1 MVFEFN
7 EKKWKKIN
15 SFFSMDTLKI
25 AIIYVILVALLCAVF
40 GIVARSVQSLNVV
53 FLDLAAGVVL
63 FYEFFKMA
71 FSVYTQKY
79 KCRRKRK
86 NRASLLGNSATRTVL
101 NKRVKNNL
109 IDAYSYVKMIQ
120 NGRIE
125 YKDVKVDSYF
135 GQSLKSLGMG
145 YYHSEITAH
154 IKKVKSVK
162 VMKNSVI
169 INGDIE
175 VTELILKKIVLNNLP
190 NEAEQI
196 KDTKHCESYAIP
208 LVFGE
213 GTEFLESIMEIAA

>member
-7 EKKWKKIN
+7 ERKWKKIN
-15 SFFSMDTLKI
+15 SFFGMDTLKI
-25 AIIYVILVALLCAVF
+25 AIMYVVLTALLCVVLSIAT
-40 GIVARSVQSLNVV
+40 GSVQNLNVV

-63 FYEFFKMA
+63 FYVFFKMA

-79 KCRRKRK
+79 KCRRKKK

-109 IDAYSYVKMIQ
+109 IDAYSYVKI
-120 NGRIE
+120 NNKGVIE

-175 VTELILKKIVLNNLP
+175 VTDLTLRKVVLNNLP
-190 NEAEQI
+190 NEAEEI

-213 GTEFLESIMEIAA
+213 GTDFLESITEIA

>member
-120 NGRIE
+120 NGIIE

>member
-1 MVFEFN
+1 MIFEFN

-15 SFFSMDTLKI
+15 SFFDMDTLKI

-120 NGRIE
+120 NGVIE

>member
-15 SFFSMDTLKI
+15 SFFGMDTLKI
-25 AIIYVILVALLCAVF
+25 AIMYVVLTALLCVVLSIAT
-40 GIVARSVQSLNVV
+40 GSVQNLNVV
-53 FLDLAAGVVL
+53 FLDLVAGVVL
-63 FYEFFKMA
+63 FYVFFKMA
-71 FSVYTQKY
+71 YSVYTQKY
-79 KCRRKRK
+79 KCRRKKK

-109 IDAYSYVKMIQ
+109 IDAYSYVKI
-120 NGRIE
+120 NNKGLIE

-135 GQSLKSLGMG
+135 GQSLKSLVMG

-175 VTELILKKIVLNNLP
+175 VTELTLRKVVLNNLP
-190 NEAEQI
+190 NEAEEI

-213 GTEFLESIMEIAA
+213 GTDFLESITEIAS

>member
-15 SFFSMDTLKI
+15 SFFGMDTLKI
-25 AIIYVILVALLCAVF
+25 AIIYVVLVALLCAVF
-40 GIVARSVQSLNVV
+40 GIVARSVQSLNVF

-63 FYEFFKMA
+63 FYAFFKMA

-79 KCRRKRK
+79 KCRRKKK

-101 NKRVKNNL
+101 NKRVKNHM
-109 IDAYSYVKMIQ
+109 IDAYSYVKMNQ
-120 NGRIE
+120 KGVIE

-145 YYHSEITAH
+145 YYHNEITAH
-154 IKKVKSVK
+154 IKKVNSIK
-162 VMKNSVI
+162 VEKNNVI

-175 VTELILKKIVLNNLP
+175 VTELTLKKVILNNLP
-190 NEAEQI
+190 DEAEQI
-196 KDTKHCESYAIP
+196 KDVKHCESYAIP

-213 GTEFLESIMEIAA
+213 GNDFVENIRKIVA

>member
-1 MVFEFN
+1 MIFEFN

-15 SFFSMDTLKI
+15 SFFDMDTLKI

-109 IDAYSYVKMIQ
+109 IDAYSYVKMVK
-120 NGRIE
+120 NGVIE

>member
-15 SFFSMDTLKI
+15 SFFDMDTLKI
-25 AIIYVILVALLCAVF
+25 AIMYVVLTALLCVVLS
-40 GIVARSVQSLNVV
+40 ITTRSVQNLNVF
-53 FLDLAAGVVL
+53 FLYLAAVLCL
-63 FYEFFKMA
+63 FYVFFKMA

-120 NGRIE
+120 NGVIE

-135 GQSLKSLGMG
+135 G
-145 YYHSEITAH
+145 
-154 IKKVKSVK
+154 
-162 VMKNSVI
+162 
-169 INGDIE
+169 
-175 VTELILKKIVLNNLP
+175 
-190 NEAEQI
+190 
-196 KDTKHCESYAIP
+196 
-208 LVFGE
+208 
-213 GTEFLESIMEIAA
+213 

>member
-15 SFFSMDTLKI
+15 SFFDMDTLKI
-25 AIIYVILVALLCAVF
+25 AIMYVVLTALLCVVLS
-40 GIVARSVQSLNVV
+40 ITTRSVQNLNVF
-53 FLDLAAGVVL
+53 FLYLAAALYL
-63 FYEFFKMA
+63 FYVFFKMA
-71 FSVYTQKY
+71 FSVYAQKY

-109 IDAYSYVKMIQ
+109 IDAYSYVKMVQ
-120 NGRIE
+120 NGVIE

-135 GQSLKSLGMG
+135 GQSLKSLGIG

-196 KDTKHCESYAIP
+196 KDTKYCESYAIP

>member
-7 EKKWKKIN
+7 EKKWKKYN

-25 AIIYVILVALLCAVF
+25 AIIYVVLMALLCVVF
-40 GIVARSVQSLNVV
+40 GIVAGSVQSLNVV

-63 FYEFFKMA
+63 FYVFFKMA

-79 KCRRKRK
+79 KCRRKKK

-101 NKRVKNNL
+101 NKRVKNHM
-109 IDAYSYVKMIQ
+109 IDAYSYVKI
-120 NGRIE
+120 NNKGVIE

-135 GQSLKSLGMG
+135 GQSLNSFGMG

-154 IKKVKSVK
+154 IKKVDSVK
-162 VMKNSVI
+162 VEKNTVI

-175 VTELILKKIVLNNLP
+175 VTELTLKKVILNNLP
-190 NEAEQI
+190 NEAEEI
-196 KDTKHCESYAIP
+196 KDTRHCESYAIP

-213 GTEFLESIMEIAA
+213 GTELLENIREVAA